1 MNVPDEWTV
10 GTVRANGVDL
20 QYYRTG
26 EGPPLVMAHGFYD
39 NGRCWA
45 PLMTDLAD
53 DYDVVTY
60 DARGHGRSDA
70 PETGYDVENRVA
82 DLVGLLDALDLDDPV
97 LVGHSMGGAT
107 VAWAAA
113 EHPGLPR
120 ALVLED
126 PAGLY
131 GDPETGP
138 DERAAF
144 VREALDERAERT
156 VEEEIAREYAD
167 VDPEWARR
175 YAVADT
181 ECDPA
186 IAEIAREGYPR
197 VREQIA
203 RVTCPTLVLKSDGD
217 VGRRV
222 EDLEVAAEL
231 QNGRLVHVSGAGHYV
246 FQSEYDAAMT
256 ELAAFLEWLEADDTG
271 ASLRPGARTQTTSER
286 N

>member
-1 MNVPDEWTV
+1 MDVPDEWTV

-45 PLMTDLAD
+45 PLMADLAD

-70 PETGYDVENRVA
+70 PETGYDVDSRVA
-82 DLVGLLDALDLDDPV
+82 DLVGILDALALDDPV

-113 EHPGLPR
+113 DHPDLPR

-131 GDPETGP
+131 GRPEMGS

-144 VREALDERAERT
+144 VEEALADRAERT

-181 ECDPA
+181 ECSPNV
-186 IAEIAREGYPR
+186 AEIAREGYP
-197 VREQIA
+197 EPLTA
-203 RVTCPTLVLKSDGD
+203 RFDEIECPTLVLKADGD

-222 EDLEVAAEL
+222 ADIEAAAEL
-231 QNGRLVHVSGAGHYV
+231 RNGRLVHVSGAGHYV

-256 ELAAFLEWLEADDTG
+256 ELAAFLEWLEAADTG
-271 ASLRPGARTQTTSER
+271 ERLHSGA
-286 N
+286 